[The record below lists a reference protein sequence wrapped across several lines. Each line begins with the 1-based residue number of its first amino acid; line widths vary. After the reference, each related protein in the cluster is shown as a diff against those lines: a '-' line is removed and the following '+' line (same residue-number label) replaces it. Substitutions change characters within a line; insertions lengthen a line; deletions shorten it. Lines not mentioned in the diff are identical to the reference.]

1 MGNVAISF
9 IEVGMTLNDAVTAK
23 RQQTRERKRIMSLI
37 PRYLRAL
44 RNFDTSITTL
54 NLNRLGVDTHDLRLF
69 SIPLISGHTRVTEL
83 YLEGNQIGVEGA
95 TAIAKIICSA
105 RYLKDVS
112 LANNP
117 GKFKKENMMMFVVST
132 LIGWDGQFSIVSLA
146 LFAYTISSLV
156 FHSPSFYST
165 RSTYVSVVLFLVF
178 ISSFRTNDEQPSNTK
193 QHSSTATNK
202 PKQSE
207 VWAS

>member
-1 MGNVAISF
+1 
-9 IEVGMTLNDAVTAK
+9 MTLNDAVTAK

>member
-193 QHSSTATNK
+193 QHSSTTTNK

>member
-1 MGNVAISF
+1 MSLHFYVLLYRWRENGKWKCNANASNAYF
-9 IEVGMTLNDAVTAK
+9 IVLVGMTLNDAVTAK

-117 GKFKKENMMMFVVST
+117 GKF
-132 LIGWDGQFSIVSLA
+132 
-146 LFAYTISSLV
+146 YTEMWWWCLLLV
-156 FHSPSFYST
+156 LWLMG
-165 RSTYVSVVLFLVF
+165 RVVLYLQP
-178 ISSFRTNDEQPSNTK
+178 RTICAY
-193 QHSSTATNK
+193 H
-202 PKQSE
+202 
-207 VWAS
+207 

>member
-117 GKFKKENMMMFVVST
+117 GKC
-132 LIGWDGQFSIVSLA
+132 
-146 LFAYTISSLV
+146 
-156 FHSPSFYST
+156 
-165 RSTYVSVVLFLVF
+165 
-178 ISSFRTNDEQPSNTK
+178 RTVMHD
-193 QHSSTATNK
+193 
-202 PKQSE
+202 
-207 VWAS
+207 V